1 MYTYILLIL
10 MPKKV
15 QKASLTLKSIKV
27 TEHGRKC
34 ILMCCGAIKA
44 TTLTARLSVY
54 VNGKNSCSGIASSA
68 SYVSVFD
75 SNIITLLE
83 GENAIEIR
91 LSAQANTTTAY
102 LGRYH
107 KLGFIVAEL

>member
-1 MYTYILLIL
+1 MYTHILLIL
-10 MPKKV
+10 MLKKV
-15 QKASLTLKSIKV
+15 QKAS
-27 TEHGRKC
+27 
-34 ILMCCGAIKA
+34 
-44 TTLTARLSVY
+44 
-54 VNGKNSCSGIASSA
+54 
-68 SYVSVFD
+68 YVSVFG